1 MQSIMSKESL
11 SHEIFIESH
20 TVQEQYLKDLIQF
33 HELFYFLAWRDI
45 LVRYKQA
52 FFGVA
57 WAIVRPLLNML
68 LFTFIFSS
76 IAHLSSKEVNYSV
89 FVLAGM
95 LPWQL
100 FSTTAVDTSSCL
112 LNNSHLISKVYF
124 PRMII
129 PSAQIV
135 VNFVD
140 FLIGLCLLAL
150 LIPLTSGFGGWEIL
164 CFPLFVMLLLTL
176 TLGVSLWLS
185 ACTVQYRDVRFIVPF
200 AVQLGMFLSP
210 VGYGSFMISE
220 KWRLL
225 YSLNP
230 FVGIINGFRWSL
242 FGISEPDFLFSVI
255 VSAGISFVILFSGFI
270 YFRKIEV
277 TFADKI

>member
-1 MQSIMSKESL
+1 MPQDSF
-11 SHEIFIESH
+11 SHDILIEPQ
-20 TVQEQYLKDLIQF
+20 TIQKQYLKDLIRY

-57 WAIVRPLLNML
+57 WAIIRPLLNMI
-68 LFTFIFSS
+68 LFTFLFSN
-76 IAHLSSKEVNYSV
+76 IAHLSSNNVNYSV

-100 FSTTAVDTSSCL
+100 FSTAVVDTSNCL
-112 LNNSHLISKVYF
+112 LNNAHLISKVYF

-129 PSAQIV
+129 PAAQIV

-140 FLIGLCLLAL
+140 FLIGLALLML
-150 LIPLTSGFGGWEIL
+150 LIPLTSGFGSWQIL
-164 CFPLFVMLLLTL
+164 CFPLFVLLLLAL
-176 TLGVSLWLS
+176 TLGVSLWIS
-185 ACTVQYRDVRFIVPF
+185 ASTVLYRDIRFIVPF

-220 KWRLL
+220 KWRML

-242 FGISEPDFLFSVI
+242 FGMSEPDFLFSCMI
-255 VSAGISFVILFSGFI
+255 SIGITLFILLSGFI
-270 YFRKIEV
+270 YFRRIEV